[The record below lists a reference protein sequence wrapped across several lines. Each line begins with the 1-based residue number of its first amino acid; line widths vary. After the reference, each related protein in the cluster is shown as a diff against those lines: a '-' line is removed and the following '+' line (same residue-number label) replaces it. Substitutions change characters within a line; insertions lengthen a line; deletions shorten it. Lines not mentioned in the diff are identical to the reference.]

1 MKGAIAW
8 FAENHVA
15 ANLLMIFLIFA
26 GVLTL
31 TTIKLEVFPET
42 SLDRIS
48 ITTQYS
54 GASPAEVEEAV
65 IRRVEERLAGL
76 AGIKRIDSTAREGL
90 GTITIEVIKGWDVKS
105 LLDEVKAEV
114 DRITTLPDEAEK
126 PVVREVTARVQVI
139 NIAVYGDVQESTIK
153 YLTEKIKDDITNLP
167 GVTLAD
173 IFGIRNGEVHIEISE
188 KTLRRYD
195 LTLGQVA
202 DTVRRASLDLPAGSV
217 KTEGGEILIRTK
229 GRRYYADEF
238 ADIAVITRADGSK
251 VTLEQIASVSDGFED
266 VDLFARFQGKP
277 ASVIQVYRVADQNAL
292 TVANKVKGYIAE
304 IKPSLPA
311 GVDIEFF
318 ADMSDILRSRLQ
330 LLLKNMTIGLVLVIL
345 ILGTFL
351 SIRLSFWVTLG
362 IPISFLT
369 GLAILPHF
377 DVTINMI
384 SLFAF
389 IMVLGI
395 VVDDAIIIGE
405 NIFQEQEKGLPPL
418 EAAKTGAIE
427 VGRPV
432 IFSVLT
438 TMVAFAPLMMGGGM
452 MGKLLR
458 NIPLVVIVV
467 LFGSLVESLFI
478 LPAHLSRSKQ
488 SRLIHNGKMKEKR
501 TTRWLKEFIS
511 GPYARAVSFCTRWRY
526 ATVALGIAL
535 LLVIAGMV
543 QGGIVKFT
551 FFPKVESDTLECSLT
566 MPAGTPVERT
576 IEVVRHLEEAARKTL
591 EGADKK
597 EPKGTPNLFQHSVAL
612 IGTQIGDNHGGMST
626 PGGHLAHI
634 WIQVLKGEERKA
646 STAKLAVQ
654 WRNAVGNIP
663 DVDSMTFKSILHSAG
678 KSVEVH
684 LSLEDYDNLLA
695 AADDMKE
702 ELKNYPGVYDVSDSF
717 LPGKKEMQLKL
728 KPAARSLGV
737 TLNDLAQQV
746 RHAFYGAEAL
756 RMQRE
761 KDEVKVL
768 VRYPEDE
775 RKSLGYVEEMRIR
788 TPDGSEVPFSLL
800 ADVTMKQGYVSIERT
815 QRKRV
820 IKVYADVDETVTNAN
835 EVRNTLEKGFLQN
848 LKFQYPGL
856 RYSIEG
862 EGKEQKESLDDVRLG
877 FIFALFCIYALLAV
891 PFRSFTQPLVV
902 MAAIPFGIVGAV
914 LGHLIMGLNITILS
928 LFGVVGLAGV
938 VVNDSLVLIHATN
951 RLRREGASPQEA
963 VTQAGGLRFRAIIL
977 TSLTTFGGLMPMILE
992 RSLQAKFLI
1001 PMAVSLG
1008 YGVLFATI
1016 ITLLL
1021 IPCLYLILEDVHNV
1035 TEKIKVK
1042 LAR

>member
-15 ANLLMIFLIFA
+15 ANLLMLFLILA

-65 IRRVEERLAGL
+65 IRRIEERLAGL
-76 AGIKRIDSTAREGL
+76 AGIKRIDSTAREGF
-90 GTITIEVIKGWDVKS
+90 GTITIEVIKGWNVKS

-126 PVVREVTARVQVI
+126 PVVGEVTARVQVI
-139 NIAVYGDVQESTIK
+139 NIAIYGDAQESTIK

-251 VTLEQIASVSDGFED
+251 VTLEQIASVSDGYED

-277 ASVIQVYRVADQNAL
+277 AGVIQVYRVADQNAL
-292 TVANKVKGYIAE
+292 TVAKTVKGYIAE

-318 ADMSDILRSRLQ
+318 ADMSDILRSRLE
-330 LLLKNMTIGLVLVIL
+330 LLLRNMTIGLVLVIL

-369 GLAILPHF
+369 GLALLPHF

-405 NIFQEQEKGLPPL
+405 NIFQAQEKGLPPL
-418 EAAKTGAIE
+418 EAAKVGAIE

-501 TTRWLKEFIS
+501 TARWLKEFIS
-511 GPYARAVSFCTRWRY
+511 GPYTRAVSFCTRWRY

-535 LLVIAGMV
+535 LLVITGMI
-543 QGGIVKFT
+543 QGGI
-551 FFPKVESDTLECSLT
+551 
-566 MPAGTPVERT
+566 
-576 IEVVRHLEEAARKTL
+576 
-591 EGADKK
+591 
-597 EPKGTPNLFQHSVAL
+597 
-612 IGTQIGDNHGGMST
+612 
-626 PGGHLAHI
+626 
-634 WIQVLKGEERKA
+634 
-646 STAKLAVQ
+646 
-654 WRNAVGNIP
+654 
-663 DVDSMTFKSILHSAG
+663 
-678 KSVEVH
+678 
-684 LSLEDYDNLLA
+684 
-695 AADDMKE
+695 
-702 ELKNYPGVYDVSDSF
+702 
-717 LPGKKEMQLKL
+717 
-728 KPAARSLGV
+728 
-737 TLNDLAQQV
+737 
-746 RHAFYGAEAL
+746 
-756 RMQRE
+756 
-761 KDEVKVL
+761 
-768 VRYPEDE
+768 
-775 RKSLGYVEEMRIR
+775 
-788 TPDGSEVPFSLL
+788 
-800 ADVTMKQGYVSIERT
+800 
-815 QRKRV
+815 
-820 IKVYADVDETVTNAN
+820 IK
-835 EVRNTLEKGFLQN
+835 
-848 LKFQYPGL
+848 
-856 RYSIEG
+856 
-862 EGKEQKESLDDVRLG
+862 
-877 FIFALFCIYALLAV
+877 
-891 PFRSFTQPLVV
+891 
-902 MAAIPFGIVGAV
+902 
-914 LGHLIMGLNITILS
+914 
-928 LFGVVGLAGV
+928 
-938 VVNDSLVLIHATN
+938 
-951 RLRREGASPQEA
+951 
-963 VTQAGGLRFRAIIL
+963 
-977 TSLTTFGGLMPMILE
+977 
-992 RSLQAKFLI
+992 
-1001 PMAVSLG
+1001 
-1008 YGVLFATI
+1008 
-1016 ITLLL
+1016 
-1021 IPCLYLILEDVHNV
+1021 
-1035 TEKIKVK
+1035 
-1042 LAR
+1042 

>member
-15 ANLLMIFLIFA
+15 ANLLMLFLIFA

-48 ITTQYS
+48 ITTEYP

-65 IRRVEERLAGL
+65 IRRIEERLAGL

-139 NIAVYGDVQESTIK
+139 NIAVYGDAQESTIK

-173 IFGIRNGEVHIEISE
+173 IFGIRSGEVHIEISE
-188 KTLRRYD
+188 KTLRRHD

-251 VTLEQIASVSDGFED
+251 VTLEQIASVSDGYEN

-292 TVANKVKGYIAE
+292 TVAKTVKGYIAA
-304 IKPSLPA
+304 IKPQLPA

-318 ADMSDILRSRLQ
+318 ADMSDILRSRVE
-330 LLLKNMTIGLVLVIL
+330 LLLRNMTIGLVLVIL

-405 NIFQEQEKGLPPL
+405 NIFQEQERGLPPL

-427 VGRPV
+427 VGLPV

-467 LFGSLVESLFI
+467 LFASLVESLFI

-501 TTRWLKEFIS
+501 TARWLKEFIS
-511 GPYARAVSFCTRWRY
+511 GPYARAISFCTRWRY

-535 LLVIAGMV
+535 LLVIAGML
-543 QGGIVKFT
+543 QGGIIKFT

-591 EGADKK
+591 EDADKK
-597 EPKGTPNLFQHSVAL
+597 APKGAPKLFQHSVAL
-612 IGTQIGDNHGGMST
+612 IGTQIGDDHGGMST

-646 STAKLAVQ
+646 STATLAVQ
-654 WRNAVGNIP
+654 WRNAVGTIP

-695 AADDMKE
+695 AADDLKE
-702 ELKNYPGVYDVSDSF
+702 ELKRYPGVYDVSDSF

-756 RMQRE
+756 RMQRG

-815 QRKRV
+815 QRNRV

-835 EVRNTLEKGFLQN
+835 EVRNTLEKGFLQD
-848 LKFQYPGL
+848 LKFRYPGL

-1008 YGVLFATI
+1008 YGVLFATV

-1021 IPCLYLILEDVHNV
+1021 IPCLYLILEDIHNV
-1035 TEKIKVK
+1035 TEKIKVR